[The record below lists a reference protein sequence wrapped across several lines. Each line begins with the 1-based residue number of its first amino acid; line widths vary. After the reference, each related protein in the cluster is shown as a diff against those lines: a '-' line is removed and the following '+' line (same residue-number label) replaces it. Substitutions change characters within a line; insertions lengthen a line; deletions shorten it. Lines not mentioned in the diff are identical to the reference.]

1 MWLQFQK
8 AQTVVG
14 SDDLRTEDFLSDWSQ
29 EKAENLI
36 VHVALSLNP
45 GDRNFGVFRRNGGR
59 VGLTKATCDHAWIA
73 ELFVRALKEQCSDA
87 ELSATY
93 VSVNTINT
101 SREIHID
108 RII

>member
-29 EKAENLI
+29 EEAEKLI

-45 GDRNFGVFRRNGGR
+45 GDRNFGVFRRNGG
-59 VGLTKATCDHAWIA
+59 
-73 ELFVRALKEQCSDA
+73 
-87 ELSATY
+87 
-93 VSVNTINT
+93 
-101 SREIHID
+101 
-108 RII
+108 